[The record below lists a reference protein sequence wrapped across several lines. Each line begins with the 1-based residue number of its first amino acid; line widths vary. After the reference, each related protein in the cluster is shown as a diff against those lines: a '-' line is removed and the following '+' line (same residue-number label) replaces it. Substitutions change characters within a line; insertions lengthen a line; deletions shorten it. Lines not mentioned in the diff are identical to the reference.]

1 MRAFTLL
8 NATKVS
14 ITALALVVSLTGF
27 ADARDRHGDR
37 NHHRRPQHH
46 AQQHRDRTETLSGV
60 TAGHRHHHDRR
71 DRRHVKRKGE
81 YRLVGRTDYHR
92 RGEYRYGETRFSPD
106 RRPNRRIIPRQYRGD
121 NRNYWEPAYREGTGG
136 AYLGG
141 LSAWR
146 EPGNGTYFS
155 SERYG
160 YDHGYQPYEDNNG
173 YRGHRAKIIHVN
185 PSSAGRACSW
195 ESGVCVIRR

>member
-14 ITALALVVSLTGF
+14 ITTLALVVSLTGF

-37 NHHRRPQHH
+37 NQNHNRRPHH
-46 AQQHRDRTETLSGV
+46 QQHRDRSETLSGV
-60 TAGHRHHHDRR
+60 TVGHRHHDSDR
-71 DRRHVKRKGE
+71 HGGKN
-81 YRLVGRTDYHR
+81 RLVGRTDYHHR
-92 RGEYRYGETRFSPD
+92 EQRFAHN
-106 RRPNRRIIPRQYRGD
+106 RRPNRRIILREYRGD
-121 NRNYWEPAYREGTGG
+121 NRNDWEPAYREGTGG

-146 EPGNGTYFS
+146 DPGNGTYFS

-160 YDHGYQPYEDNNG
+160 YDYGYQPYEDNSG
-173 YRGHRAKIIHVN
+173 YPDHRAKIIHVN